1 MKKVSFYSLL
11 LSVFAAAIFS
21 LVACNDTSDKKP
33 EQTKLSIVTTIYPEY
48 AWVKEILGQRADS
61 VELTLL
67 IKNGVD
73 LHSYK
78 PTAQDIAKIA
88 SANMVIYVGGESDE
102 WIKDALEATPKKGRS
117 EINLMTALGDRVKAE
132 EIVEGMQGE
141 TKDVVRQKVTEPAE
155 VHQPERE
162 TREEEHHH
170 HHDELAEDHEYHD
183 IHAQHRSKIGK
194 KHEHHDEHADPST
207 SSGTKE
213 HHHHDEEVENDEHVW
228 LSLKNAEILV
238 QKITVELAKL
248 DLVHASAYKDNAAD
262 YIARITA
269 LDGDYRKA
277 IESAHRKTI
286 LFGDRFPFRYLVD
299 DYGIKYYAA
308 FVGCSAESEA
318 SFETIAFLAN
328 KMDSDSLPAILTIEK
343 GNKKIA
349 SAVLAASKNSKDAQI
364 LTINSMQS
372 VTEQQIAK
380 GESYLTI
387 MQTNLEILKKA
398 LN

>member
-1 MKKVSFYSLL
+1 MKKFYSL
-11 LSVFAAAIFS
+11 ACAIFVAALFA
-21 LVACNDTSDKKP
+21 LVACGDTSKNNTTK
-33 EQTKLSIVTTIYPEY
+33 ENKLSVVTTIYPEFS
-48 AWVKEILGQRADS
+48 WTKSILGNQADS
-61 VELTLL
+61 VKLELLM
-67 IKNGVD
+67 KNGVD

-78 PTAQDIAKIA
+78 PTAHDVAKIA
-88 SANMVIYVGGESDE
+88 SADMVIYVGGESDE
-102 WIKDALEATPKKGRS
+102 WIKDALAASPKKGRI
-117 EINLMTALGDRVKAE
+117 EINLMDVLGDRVKAE
-132 EIVEGMQGE
+132 EIVESMQAE
-141 TKDVVRQKVTEPAE
+141 EEHEHNKVIEPAE
-155 VHQPERE
+155 MTHN
-162 TREEEHHH
+162 
-170 HHDELAEDHEYHD
+170 
-183 IHAQHRSKIGK
+183 
-194 KHEHHDEHADPST
+194 DEH
-207 SSGTKE
+207 KQ
-213 HHHHDEEVENDEHVW
+213 HHHDEEVENDEHVW
-228 LSLKNAEILV
+228 LSLKNAEIMV
-238 QKITVELAKL
+238 KKIAEELSKLDAAHATIYKQNTDAYVAQIQALDAEYRETVE
-248 DLVHASAYKDNAAD
+248 
-262 YIARITA
+262 
-269 LDGDYRKA
+269 KA
-277 IESAHRKTI
+277 TRKTI

-299 DYGIKYYAA
+299 DYSIKYYAA